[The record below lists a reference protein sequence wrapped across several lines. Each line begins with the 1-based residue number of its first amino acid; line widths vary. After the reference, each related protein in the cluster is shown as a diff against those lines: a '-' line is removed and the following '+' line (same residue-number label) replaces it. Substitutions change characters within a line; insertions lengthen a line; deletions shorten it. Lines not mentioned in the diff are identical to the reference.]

1 MSTLELMV
9 DIIDGRLYAAIVDKG
24 VMFDLYVD
32 AVTNPTPWAS
42 IYQGKVA
49 KIDKRLDGA
58 IIDLGGGLQ
67 GFLPS
72 KHISFPDS
80 DGSED
85 RTGIADLLKTGDT
98 VMVQVK
104 AEAKRSGIFEQEK
117 LPRLTTKLNLLG
129 QYMVYCPLASRVTM
143 SRNIE
148 SHALLG
154 LTAKLKGKGGWI
166 VQSAA
171 EKADEDDILAETDRL
186 MEEWQIIVAGKE
198 TGDGKPRM
206 LKAGPNALYRALFDY
221 GVNAFEHIHAGS
233 KQTFDLIAG
242 WAAKYQPALATSK
255 RLRLFK
261 PEKAGQTLF
270 DIYDLHTELDVIKDA
285 QVHLPSGGSL
295 IIEPTHALVVVD
307 VNQGSASSIVETNL
321 EAARVLARQIM
332 LRNLSGAIL
341 ADFIN
346 MPMKTERIRVL
357 DELEHHLQNSH
368 TLSQVHGFSRIG
380 IVEITRKRRTAMYH
394 EKLKS

>member
-9 DIIDGRLYAAIVDKG
+9 DIIDGRLHAAVVDKG
-24 VMFDLYVD
+24 VLSDLYVD
-32 AVTNPTPWAS
+32 AITTPTPWAS
-42 IYQGKVA
+42 IYKGKVA

-58 IIDLGGGLQ
+58 IVDLGGGLQ

-85 RTGIADLLKTGDT
+85 RTGIADLLKNGDT
-98 VMVQVK
+98 VMVQIK
-104 AEAKRSGIFEQEK
+104 AEAKRSGVFEQEK

-129 QYMVYCPLASRVTM
+129 QYMIYCPLASRVTM

-148 SHALLG
+148 SHEILG

-166 VQSAA
+166 VQTAA
-171 EKADEDDILAETDRL
+171 EKADESEILAETDRL
-186 MEEWQIIVAGKE
+186 IEEWNIIVAGKE
-198 TGDGKPRM
+198 TGDDKPRM
-206 LKAGPNALYRALFDY
+206 LKSGPNAVYRALFDY
-221 GVNAFEHIHAGS
+221 GAHAFEHIHAGC
-233 KQTFDLIAG
+233 KQTFDIIAG
-242 WAAKYQPALATSK
+242 WAEKYQPALATSK

-261 PEKAGQTLF
+261 PEKAGQSLF
-270 DIYDLHTELDVIKDA
+270 DIYDLHAELDIMKDA
-285 QVHLPSGGSL
+285 HVHLSSGGSL
-295 IIEPTHALVVVD
+295 IIEPTHAVVVVD
-307 VNQGSASSIVETNL
+307 VNQGSAASIVETNL
-321 EAARVLARQIM
+321 EAAKILARQIM
-332 LRNLSGAIL
+332 LRNLNGAIL

-357 DELEHHLQNSH
+357 DELERCLQNSH